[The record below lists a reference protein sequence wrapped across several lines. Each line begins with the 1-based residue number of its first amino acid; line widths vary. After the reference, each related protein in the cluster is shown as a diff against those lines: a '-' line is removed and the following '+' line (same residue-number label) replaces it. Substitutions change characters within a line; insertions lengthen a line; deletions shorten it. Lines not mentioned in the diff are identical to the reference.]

1 MPLGE
6 FDLIRRFFTRTTKNA
21 ALGIGDDAAL
31 LPVTPGKELAVS
43 TDMLV
48 SGRHF
53 FADAD
58 PYFLGRKSLA
68 VNFSDMAAMGALPR
82 WATLSLA
89 LPEANESWL
98 TPFADGFFSMADEYD
113 IELVGGDTVRGPLNI
128 CVQIIGEINRTG
140 ALRRDG
146 ARVGD
151 TVWISGALGG
161 AALALRH
168 LQNKISLAQ
177 QAFDRCA
184 VRLHNPSPR
193 VALGLALHGIANSA
207 IDVSDGLC
215 GDLGH
220 ILERSGVAAEIRLHD
235 IPCADELSPYIGQ
248 SWGRQALLAGGDDY
262 ELCFTATAERSETI
276 REISRRLALPLAP
289 IGQIVSGS
297 GLTALDRQG
306 LAVNLNLKSFDH
318 FS

>member
-1 MPLGE
+1 
-6 FDLIRRFFTRTTKNA
+6 
-21 ALGIGDDAAL
+21 
-31 LPVTPGKELAVS
+31 
-43 TDMLV
+43 
-48 SGRHF
+48 
-53 FADAD
+53 
-58 PYFLGRKSLA
+58 
-68 VNFSDMAAMGALPR
+68 MGALPR

-177 QAFDRCA
+177 QAFGLISIMPSACTNHVHANRLQA
-184 VRLHNPSPR
+184 GNVRSVRRNITYHPLPILPMS
-193 VALGLALHGIANSA
+193 
-207 IDVSDGLC
+207 C
-215 GDLGH
+215 GHH
-220 ILERSGVAAEIRLHD
+220 I
-235 IPCADELSPYIGQ
+235 
-248 SWGRQALLAGGDDY
+248 
-262 ELCFTATAERSETI
+262 
-276 REISRRLALPLAP
+276 
-289 IGQIVSGS
+289 
-297 GLTALDRQG
+297 
-306 LAVNLNLKSFDH
+306 
-318 FS
+318 